1 MFGIVMGTLS
11 VHRYREM
18 LNRLSFLAEQHE
30 QVAYPFMVG
39 KLTLPKLA
47 NFSGM
52 EGFVL
57 IGCERSCF
65 IDTHVMQ
72 MLLLLFRNTRSLSL
86 CLTNMRFLS
95 VRERG
100 SRCTFTITRTFGIEL

>member
-1 MFGIVMGTLS
+1 MQRYVNIERFENLRMFGIVMGTLS
-11 VHRYREM
+11 VYRYREM

-47 NFSGM
+47 NFPGM

-57 IGCERSCF
+57 ISCERSCF
-65 IDTHVMQ
+65 IDTHVIVVVV
-72 MLLLLFRNTRSLSL
+72 LVPL
-86 CLTNMRFLS
+86 
-95 VRERG
+95 
-100 SRCTFTITRTFGIEL
+100 

>member
-1 MFGIVMGTLS
+1 MQRYVNIEQFENLRMFGIVLGTLS
-11 VHRYREM
+11 VYRYREM
-18 LNRLSFLAEQHE
+18 LNRLSFLAEQHD

-47 NFSGM
+47 NFPGM

-65 IDTHVMQ
+65 IDTYVNQ
-72 MLLLLFRNTRSLSL
+72 SGLLLFRSTRSLS
-86 CLTNMRFLS
+86 
-95 VRERG
+95 
-100 SRCTFTITRTFGIEL
+100 

>member
-1 MFGIVMGTLS
+1 MFRIAIGTLS
-11 VHRYREM
+11 VYRYGEM

-47 NFSGM
+47 TFPGM

-65 IDTHVMQ
+65 IDTHVIVVVV
-72 MLLLLFRNTRSLSL
+72 LVPL
-86 CLTNMRFLS
+86 
-95 VRERG
+95 
-100 SRCTFTITRTFGIEL
+100 